1 MKINS
6 QILYS
11 KKYFTKN
18 TTQAKYER
26 SFDMAFIS
34 GVGLT
39 AQISRFKNWEPEDI
53 AITTFIGSNFLKS
66 VQEAIKN
73 KINLNSIKKRAKSIL
88 KK

>member
-1 MKINS
+1 MKISS
-6 QILYS
+6 QIPYS
-11 KKYFTKN
+11 KKYFAKN
-18 TTQAKYER
+18 TAQAKYER

-39 AQISRFKNWEPEDI
+39 AQISRCNNWEPEDI
-53 AITTFIGSNFLKS
+53 AITALIGTIFIKS
-66 VQEAIKN
+66 VQDAIQN

>member
-1 MKINS
+1 MKISS
-6 QILYS
+6 QIPYS

-18 TTQAKYER
+18 TAQAKYER

-39 AQISRFKNWEPEDI
+39 AQLSRFKNWEPEDI
-53 AITTFIGSNFLKS
+53 AITTFIGTIFLKS